1 MSWNIVKT
9 ECCAA
14 ERPEDEWRIRQKF
27 DSGKLHQLRRPGE
40 PAPESQ
46 EGTST
51 VGWGGGGHSITSFV
65 TTVELL
71 GAGWQIIIILLGNTV
86 NILVCMQ
93 SFHTSEYRIHKDVI
107 DVEQYL

>member
-1 MSWNIVKT
+1 MNMSWDIVKT

-51 VGWGGGGHSITSFV
+51 VGGGGGGGSITSYV
-65 TTVELL
+65 TTIELL
-71 GAGWQIIIILLGNTV
+71 SAGWQIIIILLGNTV
-86 NILVCMQ
+86 HICMK
-93 SFHTSEYRIHKDVI
+93 SFHISKYRIHEDVI
-107 DVEQYL
+107 DVKQYL